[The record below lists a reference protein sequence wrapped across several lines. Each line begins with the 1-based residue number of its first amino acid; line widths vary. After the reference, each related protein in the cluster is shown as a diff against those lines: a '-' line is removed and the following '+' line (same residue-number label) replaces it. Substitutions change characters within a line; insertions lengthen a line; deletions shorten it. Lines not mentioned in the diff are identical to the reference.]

1 VFIFVVVIFML
12 VTMLVAVLFVMM
24 MGVARETIIALIGR
38 DCDAEKASI
47 THKRQTK
54 TATLNLHLAT
64 R

>member
-1 VFIFVVVIFML
+1 ML

-24 MGVARETIIALIGR
+24 MGVAGETIIALIGR